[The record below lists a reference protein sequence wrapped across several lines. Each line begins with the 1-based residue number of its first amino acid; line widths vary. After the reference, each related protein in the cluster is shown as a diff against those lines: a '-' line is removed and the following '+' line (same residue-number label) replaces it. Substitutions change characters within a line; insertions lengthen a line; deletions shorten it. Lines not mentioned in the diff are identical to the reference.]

1 MQLNKK
7 KRKVALCAAF
17 LFVWFMSYNDETI
30 DRFQRV
36 TAVGGNGE
44 SLV

>member
-7 KRKVALCAAF
+7 EKGGALRRLS
-17 LFVWFMSYNDETI
+17 LFWFMSYNDETI